1 MSCYITQCLHCQTR
15 FRITAEQLAVAQG
28 KVRCGACQ
36 QVFDAYQQLQPY
48 PAPVLSDPLSTPE
61 PQQAPTP
68 DELAPN
74 TTSAEQI
81 DTESDPFNDPDF
93 VLPFDVDLDEID
105 LDAELAL
112 VQQQEQEW
120 LQRQT
125 TVNTA
130 DEPRYSDT
138 GIEIAPHDADET
150 PFEFSE
156 EFQQL
161 PDTTTPYAENKET
174 LSTTN
179 SSTTKAK
186 ASSAGLSALLID
198 PPEIEPAFNTTEL
211 SADTHQD
218 RHLRAEATPPS
229 LNIIDDPLQLDWK
242 KPRRAWKRTFFW
254 LTLNF
259 IALAALLGQY
269 LYFNANDLMHQERY
283 RASFEVICPVLQC
296 EVPPRVD
303 ISRVQSSNLVVRSH
317 PSYAGALAVDAII
330 YNRADFAQPF
340 PLLELKFSD
349 INNQPVSSRNFR
361 PTEYLSGEL
370 AGSTSM
376 PPQTPIHISLEIL
389 DPGDKA
395 VNYTLGF
402 NSP

>member
-48 PAPVLSDPLSTPE
+48 PAPVLSEPMTATEAAPHAEAANEPSPPCTSFVEPE
-61 PQQAPTP
+61 SSKHDSL
-68 DELAPN
+68 DESEL
-74 TTSAEQI
+74 T
-81 DTESDPFNDPDF
+81 
-93 VLPFDVDLDEID
+93 LPFDIDLDKID

-112 VQQQEQEW
+112 IQQQEQEW
-120 LQRQT
+120 LQRQHQPLP
-125 TVNTA
+125 NTQSTSIT
-130 DEPRYSDT
+130 DSEPLPL
-138 GIEIAPHDADET
+138 APEDT
-150 PFEFSE
+150 PFEFSDE
-156 EFQQL
+156 LLAL
-161 PDTTTPYAENKET
+161 PKKATPTRKDTSSQDSLDSHGAETEPVT
-174 LSTTN
+174 S
-179 SSTTKAK
+179 
-186 ASSAGLSALLID
+186 LSALLD
-198 PPEIEPAFNTTEL
+198 EPPATEPTINTANPTTAL
-211 SADTHQD
+211 YGD
-218 RHLRAEATPPS
+218 RNLRAEAAPA
-229 LNIIDDPLQLDWK
+229 LNIIDDPLQLDWQ
-242 KPRRAWKRTFFW
+242 KPRHPWKRSIFW
-254 LTLNF
+254 MMLNL

-269 LYFNANDLMHQERY
+269 IYFNANDLMHQERY
-283 RASFEVICPVLQC
+283 RTLFETLCPVLQC

-303 ISRVQSSNLVVRSH
+303 ISRIQSSNLVVRSH

-330 YNRADFAQPF
+330 YNRAEFAQPF

-349 INNQPVSSRNFR
+349 INGKPVSSRNFR
-361 PTEYLSGEL
+361 PSEYLSGEL

-389 DPGDKA
+389 DPGENA